1 MSGKCKG
8 KKESKKKGIKTSTGK
23 KKFKKT
29 IIPFN
34 NNIKGKI
41 MYQDRLKQEVFYNKN
56 GL

>member
-41 MYQDRLKQEVFYNKN
+41 MYQDRLKQEVFYNKK
-56 GL
+56 